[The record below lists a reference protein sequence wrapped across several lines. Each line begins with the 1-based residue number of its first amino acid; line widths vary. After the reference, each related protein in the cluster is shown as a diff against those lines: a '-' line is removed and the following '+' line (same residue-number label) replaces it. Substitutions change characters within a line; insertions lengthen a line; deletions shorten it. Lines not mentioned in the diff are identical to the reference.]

1 MKIITLALLLLG
13 TAVGAASAQT
23 TAEFPTRPVKL
34 LVPFA
39 AGGPTDVVAR
49 ILADF
54 LTARWNGQSVVIENR
69 PGAGTIVAT
78 AAVAKSPADG
88 YTMLVA
94 TNSLLINPA
103 IGQKLPYDT
112 EKDFAAVSMV
122 ATQPVALV
130 ANKAFPAETVP
141 QLVEVAKKSPEPL
154 NFTSPGP
161 RGVGHLAGEMLK
173 QRAGINMTHINYNGS
188 APALTDVIAGRVPL
202 MFDIW
207 HSAKRYV
214 ASGDLKL
221 IAGAG
226 AQRLGDAPDVPTI
239 AETYSR
245 LRRHCVQRP
254 CRPRGCARAGARQVV
269 GRYSRG
275 GEFAGVRRQGPQS
288 RHLPAWEHAAGARCL
303 DAQGDRAL
311 GGDRQGRQHQG
322 GLGQVCA
329 RKPIMTACP
338 PEARGKRTFK
348 NHCLTR
354 KTDLPNLQFA
364 CVVSRDDLSG
374 SRDRQTAV
382 HQHGGPRLE
391 T

>member
-1 MKIITLALLLLG
+1 MKAMKLITALLLLL
-13 TAVGAASAQT
+13 AAAAGAATAQT
-23 TAEFPTRPVKL
+23 SADFPSRPVKL

-88 YTMLVA
+88 HTMLVA

-130 ANKAFPAETVP
+130 ANKAFPADTIP
-141 QLVEVAKKSPEPL
+141 QLVEVAKKSAQPL

-188 APALTDVIAGRVPL
+188 APALTDLIAGRVPL

-214 ASGDLKL
+214 DSGDLKL

-226 AQRLGDAPDVPTI
+226 AQRLRDAPQVPTI
-239 AETYSR
+239 AETY
-245 LRRHCVQRP
+245 
-254 CRPRGCARAGARQVV
+254 AGFDVIAFNALVAPAGVPAPVLDKLSADIRSVV
-269 GRYSRG
+269 NSP
-275 GEFAGVRRQGPQS
+275 EFADKVRNLGIFPFGNRPQ
-288 RHLPAWEHAAGARCL
+288 EL
-303 DAQGDRAL
+303 DAWMRKEI
-311 GGDRQGRQHQG
+311 
-322 GLGQVCA
+322 A
-329 RKPIMTACP
+329 RWADIANAANIKA
-338 PEARGKRTFK
+338 
-348 NHCLTR
+348 
-354 KTDLPNLQFA
+354 D
-364 CVVSRDDLSG
+364 
-374 SRDRQTAV
+374 
-382 HQHGGPRLE
+382 
-391 T
+391 

>member
-1 MKIITLALLLLG
+1 MKIITLTLLLLG

-130 ANKAFPAETVP
+130 ANKAFPAETIP

-239 AETYSR
+239 AETYPGFDVIAFNAFVAPAGVPAPVLDKLS
-245 LRRHCVQRP
+245 
-254 CRPRGCARAGARQVV
+254 ADIRAVV
-269 GRYSRG
+269 NSP
-275 GEFAGVRRQGPQS
+275 EFADKVRNLGIFPLGNTPQ
-288 RHLPAWEHAAGARCL
+288 EL
-303 DAQGDRAL
+303 DAWMRKEI
-311 GGDRQGRQHQG
+311 
-322 GLGQVCA
+322 A
-329 RKPIMTACP
+329 RWAEIAKAANIKA
-338 PEARGKRTFK
+338 
-348 NHCLTR
+348 
-354 KTDLPNLQFA
+354 D
-364 CVVSRDDLSG
+364 
-374 SRDRQTAV
+374 
-382 HQHGGPRLE
+382 
-391 T
+391 

>member
-1 MKIITLALLLLG
+1 MKLIAALLLILA
-13 TAVGAASAQT
+13 TAAGAATAQT
-23 TAEFPTRPVKL
+23 SADFPSRPVKL

-88 YTMLVA
+88 HTMLVA

-112 EKDFAAVSMV
+112 DKDFAAVSMV

-130 ANKAFPAETVP
+130 ANKAFPAETIP
-141 QLVEVAKKSPEPL
+141 KLVEVAKKSPEPL

-239 AETYSR
+239 AETYPGFDVIAFNALVAPAGVPAPVLDKLS
-245 LRRHCVQRP
+245 
-254 CRPRGCARAGARQVV
+254 ADIRAVV
-269 GRYSRG
+269 NSP
-275 GEFAGVRRQGPQS
+275 EFADKVRNLGIFPLGNTPQ
-288 RHLPAWEHAAGARCL
+288 EL
-303 DAQGDRAL
+303 DAWMRKEI
-311 GGDRQGRQHQG
+311 
-322 GLGQVCA
+322 A
-329 RKPIMTACP
+329 RWAEIAKAANIKA
-338 PEARGKRTFK
+338 
-348 NHCLTR
+348 
-354 KTDLPNLQFA
+354 D
-364 CVVSRDDLSG
+364 
-374 SRDRQTAV
+374 
-382 HQHGGPRLE
+382 
-391 T
+391 

>member
-1 MKIITLALLLLG
+1 MNVITVVLLFLG
-13 TAVGAASAQT
+13 VAAGAASAQT
-23 TAEFPTRPVKL
+23 TAEFPSRPVKL

-103 IGQKLPYDT
+103 IGQKLPYET

-130 ANKAFPAETVP
+130 ANKAFPADTIA
-141 QLVEVAKKSPEPL
+141 QLVDVARKSPEAL

-207 HSAKRYV
+207 HSAKRHV
-214 ASGDLKL
+214 DSGDLKL

-226 AQRLGDAPDVPTI
+226 AQRLGDVPQVPTI
-239 AETYSR
+239 AETYPGFDVIAFNA
-245 LRRHCVQRP
+245 LVAP
-254 CRPRGCARAGARQVV
+254 AGVPAPVLDSLSADIRSVV
-269 GRYSRG
+269 NSP
-275 GEFAGVRRQGPQS
+275 EFADKVRNLGIFPLGNTPQ
-288 RHLPAWEHAAGARCL
+288 EL
-303 DAQGDRAL
+303 DAWMRKEI
-311 GGDRQGRQHQG
+311 
-322 GLGQVCA
+322 A
-329 RKPIMTACP
+329 RWAGIAKAANIKA
-338 PEARGKRTFK
+338 
-348 NHCLTR
+348 
-354 KTDLPNLQFA
+354 D
-364 CVVSRDDLSG
+364 
-374 SRDRQTAV
+374 
-382 HQHGGPRLE
+382 
-391 T
+391 

>member
-88 YTMLVA
+88 YTMVVA

-112 EKDFAAVSMV
+112 ERDFAAVSMV

-173 QRAGINMTHINYNGS
+173 QRAGINMTHINYNGR

-239 AETYSR
+239 AETYPGFDVIAFNALVAPAGVPAPVLDKLS
-245 LRRHCVQRP
+245 
-254 CRPRGCARAGARQVV
+254 ADIRAVV
-269 GRYSRG
+269 NSP
-275 GEFAGVRRQGPQS
+275 EFADKVRNLGIFPLGNTPQ
-288 RHLPAWEHAAGARCL
+288 EL
-303 DAQGDRAL
+303 DAWMRKEI
-311 GGDRQGRQHQG
+311 
-322 GLGQVCA
+322 A
-329 RKPIMTACP
+329 RWAEIAKAANIKA
-338 PEARGKRTFK
+338 
-348 NHCLTR
+348 
-354 KTDLPNLQFA
+354 D
-364 CVVSRDDLSG
+364 
-374 SRDRQTAV
+374 
-382 HQHGGPRLE
+382 
-391 T
+391 

>member
-1 MKIITLALLLLG
+1 MTATKIITAVLLLLG
-13 TAVGAASAQT
+13 TAAGAASAQT
-23 TAEFPTRPVKL
+23 TAEFPSRPVKL

-130 ANKAFPAETVP
+130 ANKAFPADTIA
-141 QLVEVAKKSPEPL
+141 QLVDVAKKSPEAL

-207 HSAKRYV
+207 HSAKRHV
-214 ASGDLKL
+214 DSGDLKL

-226 AQRLGDAPDVPTI
+226 AQRLGDVPQVPTI
-239 AETYSR
+239 AETYPGFDVIAFNALVAPAGVPAPVLDR
-245 LRRHCVQRP
+245 LSADIRS
-254 CRPRGCARAGARQVV
+254 VV
-269 GRYSRG
+269 NSP
-275 GEFAGVRRQGPQS
+275 EFADKVRNLGIFPLGNTPQ
-288 RHLPAWEHAAGARCL
+288 EL
-303 DAQGDRAL
+303 DAWMRKEI
-311 GGDRQGRQHQG
+311 
-322 GLGQVCA
+322 A
-329 RKPIMTACP
+329 RWAGIAKAANIKA
-338 PEARGKRTFK
+338 
-348 NHCLTR
+348 
-354 KTDLPNLQFA
+354 D
-364 CVVSRDDLSG
+364 
-374 SRDRQTAV
+374 
-382 HQHGGPRLE
+382 
-391 T
+391 